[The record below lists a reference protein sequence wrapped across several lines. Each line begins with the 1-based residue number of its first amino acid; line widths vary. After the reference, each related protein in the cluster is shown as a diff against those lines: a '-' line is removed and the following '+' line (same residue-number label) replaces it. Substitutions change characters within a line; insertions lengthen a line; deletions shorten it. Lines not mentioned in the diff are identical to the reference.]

1 MHAIKISVEPFEFLS
16 FIELECRK
24 ELNQHGAIQ
33 ITGLI
38 HQENEQEYMNLAAR
52 ETWVS
57 VKVISET
64 GEKRHFFDGILVGLK
79 VKKEY
84 QVSVLTI
91 EVKTGTFLL
100 DIEPHVRSFQDGGLR
115 YADLVCTCMEN
126 VSGHCIMLDKENE
139 LTQRFL
145 MQYNETDWEFIK
157 RIASYAGTVIMPEE
171 TTYGKKFYFGYHEK
185 TALSEIQS
193 ETYQMEQNCE
203 TYRKWA
209 KEGVKDFT
217 VADSVSYVLHT
228 REIYSLGESVHFKG
242 QDLVIGK
249 ITSWL
254 KGQELYNEY
263 QLISKENGLIP
274 IMYNSKI
281 SGVSLKANVMAV
293 EKTMVQVKIQE
304 DENKENCK
312 SCWLDYATVYS
323 TPDGTGW
330 YCMPE
335 IGDEVRVVFPDKDEN
350 NVYVASSVHV
360 GAAGGRTNPE
370 EKSWKNKQNKEILFT
385 PDSIIMRN
393 NNGLVLEMSD
403 QNGIKMSSNKDI
415 SVHAD
420 GDIQIRSKSA
430 GVHMSAENNI
440 IMQQGAAK
448 IQMDETINI
457 NGGKIYMN

>member
-1 MHAIKISVEPFEFLS
+1 M
-16 FIELECRK
+16 
-24 ELNQHGAIQ
+24 
-33 ITGLI
+33 
-38 HQENEQEYMNLAAR
+38 
-52 ETWVS
+52 
-57 VKVISET
+57 
-64 GEKRHFFDGILVGLK
+64 
-79 VKKEY
+79 
-84 QVSVLTI
+84 
-91 EVKTGTFLL
+91 
-100 DIEPHVRSFQDGGLR
+100 
-115 YADLVCTCMEN
+115 
-126 VSGHCIMLDKENE
+126 
-139 LTQRFL
+139 
-145 MQYNETDWEFIK
+145 
-157 RIASYAGTVIMPEE
+157 
-171 TTYGKKFYFGYHEK
+171 
-185 TALSEIQS
+185 
-193 ETYQMEQNCE
+193 
-203 TYRKWA
+203 
-209 KEGVKDFT
+209 
-217 VADSVSYVLHT
+217 
-228 REIYSLGESVHFKG
+228 
-242 QDLVIGK
+242 VIGK